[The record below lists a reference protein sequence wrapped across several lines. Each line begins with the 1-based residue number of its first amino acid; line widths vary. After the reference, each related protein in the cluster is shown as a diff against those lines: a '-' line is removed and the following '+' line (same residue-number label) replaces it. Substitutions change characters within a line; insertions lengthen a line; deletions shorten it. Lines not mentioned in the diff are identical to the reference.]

1 MTCEKAWPL
10 LSGHMDGENTPE
22 EEEKLRAH
30 LSICPAC
37 KELLEA
43 YEGVDRQVAKLN
55 VEAPEGL
62 KEGVMYRIQTQKQPQ
77 KKKRKWF
84 IGPGTAV
91 GVVAAILVLLV
102 GTGKVQMPGL
112 KANTTDAGVQPA
124 SQAATTAA
132 VIEDDKQAQ
141 PEALDGYNAQPEQM
155 LQAVSADALL
165 PTSAA
170 DSPDYVYAGDGDAS
184 LSSGAQNTDTGKRKP
199 EETEITKQERRFCV
213 DLSGDNTCAVL
224 LLDGLSEAFPEQMA
238 LLEPALGKR
247 LQDLEPEVQDDGTLV
262 YETDYDTIMAIQE
275 WFLLALSPQDEE
287 ETSQEQTAQEQT
299 TQGQTAQEATEGF
312 EQIGW
317 QRVLELDPQSGYL
330 ASVLIRLP
338 EELQIDQWPE
348 DWPED
353 WNEKWKTGDNWALFF
368 PEEHY
373 EPVDGDLAYL
383 VLTP

>member
-1 MTCEKAWPL
+1 MTCEEAWPL

-62 KEGVMYRIQTQKQPQ
+62 KEGVMYRIRTQKQPQ
-77 KKKRKWF
+77 KKNRKWF

-102 GTGKVQMPGL
+102 GTGKVQVPGL
-112 KANTTDAGVQPA
+112 KANTADAGAQST
-124 SQAATTAA
+124 SQAATAAAA
-132 VIEDDKQAQ
+132 VEDDKQAQ
-141 PEALDGYNAQPEQM
+141 TEAWDGYNAQPEQL
-155 LQAVSADALL
+155 LQAVGADALL

-170 DSPDYVYAGDGDAS
+170 DSADYVYAANEDAS

-199 EETEITKQERRFCV
+199 EEMEITKQERKFCV

-238 LLEPALGKR
+238 LLEPALGER

-275 WFLLALSPQDEE
+275 WFLLALSPQDEDE
-287 ETSQEQTAQEQT
+287 TAQEQT
-299 TQGQTAQEATEGF
+299 TQEQTAQEATEGF

-330 ASVLIRLP
+330 ASVLLRLP